1 MIWTWLCMLIK
12 LGTYGEF
19 VLNIEKYCILQTVI
33 N

>member
-1 MIWTWLCMLIK
+1 MK

>member
-1 MIWTWLCMLIK
+1 MNGMDMIVLSCSRI
-12 LGTYGEF
+12 